1 MPSSALSNRIRKMPP
16 ARHHQ
21 DSVRRVIASGKV
33 IRGGQMHW
41 ETELLHDGGT
51 GRTFGFG
58 ASLSFSSP
66 GAAVLFFLKEEKEKN
81 GGAKKTGRPMAA
93 HIL

>member
-1 MPSSALSNRIRKMPP
+1 
-16 ARHHQ
+16 
-21 DSVRRVIASGKV
+21 
-33 IRGGQMHW
+33 MHRAN
-41 ETELLHDGGT
+41 ELLHDGGT

-81 GGAKKTGRPMAA
+81 GGAKKRPTNGRPYDVYFGAVKNR
-93 HIL
+93 